1 VTGREKERR
10 ETKRADRMKDPNV
23 KNANEDRPG
32 PDHQDAR
39 VPRPFLPEE
48 PDPSFNRKAALVQV
62 DGDEEL
68 LGELAKMFLDELPIQ
83 LAALRDAVACGDVKA
98 LERTAHALKGAV
110 GNFAARRSFDRARDL
125 EMMGR
130 AGDLAHAREGLEAL
144 EESLQRLE
152 PALASLVKADE

>member
-1 VTGREKERR
+1 VKKERR
-10 ETKRADRMKDPNV
+10 ETKRTDSMKDPNV
-23 KNANEDRPG
+23 RFAIEDVPA
-32 PDHQDAR
+32 PNLQDAG
-39 VPRPFLPEE
+39 VPPPFLSED
-48 PDPSFNRKAALVQV
+48 PDPPFNRNAALVQV

-83 LAALRDAVACGDVKA
+83 LAALRDAVACGDSKA

-130 AGDLAHAREGLEAL
+130 AGDLAHAREGLAAL

-152 PALASLVKADE
+152 PALARLVKTDE